1 MSEPLERAW
10 NSFTGARSRE
20 FLRTHGHADQDS
32 LQCVVDLVAQASHG
46 QPLAALD
53 IGCGNGALIERLRAA
68 GIRGRLV
75 GVDFSD
81 PLLEAARAAVVDPEV
96 TFVRDN
102 VETLETISGP
112 FDVAVFSHVIE
123 MLGSPERALL
133 RARELAPLV
142 IIRFFEPPE
151 FEYDTVELREME
163 TGDGTLVPY
172 LRRMMSRD
180 YYRLVLAKMGCRYVD
195 VYRYFSKD
203 QVHVLHFDG

>member
-1 MSEPLERAW
+1 MGDALETSW
-10 NSFTGARSRE
+10 NSFTDARAGE
-20 FLRTHGHADQDS
+20 YLRTHGHPDPTS
-32 LQCVVDLVAQASHG
+32 LQAVVDLLVQESRG
-46 QPLAALD
+46 RPLAVLD
-53 IGCGNGALIERLRAA
+53 IGCGNGALIGQLRA
-68 GIRGRLV
+68 GGVSGRHV
-75 GVDFSD
+75 GVDFSL
-81 PLLEAARAAVVDPEV
+81 PLLDAARAAVPDASV

-102 VETLETISGP
+102 VETLETITGP

-151 FEYDTVELREME
+151 FDHDTVELREME
-163 TGDGTLVPY
+163 IGNGTVVPY

-180 YYRLVLAKMGCRYVD
+180 YYRLILAKAGCRHVD
-195 VYRYFSKD
+195 VYRYFPKD